1 MRTAYGIDAPKL
13 VRNFF
18 LSGVVLLAGSGAA
31 LAATLDNRPWAIW
44 LCVFLLLP
52 AVYSLGMF
60 GLMLW
65 ESLVGK
71 VNGRERILDL
81 LRWKGDE
88 IVLDVGCGRGLM
100 LVGAA
105 RRLTAGRAIGVD
117 LWLDRDQSANDA
129 AGPLDNARIEGV
141 SDRVAVETADMRG
154 LPFADKSFDV
164 VVSNWAVHNLE
175 AEADRRQ
182 ALSEMVRVLRPG
194 GAILLTD
201 IVNRNEYLAE
211 LRKLGSSD
219 IRLVVQS
226 ALKDLVLSAVSFGAY
241 QPATIVARGFRAK

>member
-31 LAATLDNRPWAIW
+31 LAATLDNRPWASW

-71 VNGRERILDL
+71 VKGRERILDL

-154 LPFADKSFDV
+154 LPFADKCFDV

-175 AEADRRQ
+175 AEADRHL

-194 GAILLTD
+194 GLLIADNATSHVEQMAPFVALVRAD
-201 IVNRNEYLAE
+201 PGFAACLVPVGNGEFLAV
-211 LRKLGSSD
+211 K
-219 IRLVVQS
+219 I
-226 ALKDLVLSAVSFGAY
+226 
-241 QPATIVARGFRAK
+241 